1 MKKKHNAHDSG
12 YKKLFSNHELV
23 RQLLT
28 SFVNEDWINSIE
40 YSTLERI
47 DKSFISDEFAERES
61 DLIYKAKFK
70 GKDIY
75 IFILLEFQSTVDRF
89 MSLRMLHYI
98 IELYEDLVKNHK
110 LKTLPAVFPVMLYN
124 GENKWT
130 APEELCILIENSIPE
145 KYLPKFRYFK
155 ISENEF
161 SKDFLKNL
169 KNSVAAL
176 FYTENLSETDLQKEI
191 DIIVELFKTERP
203 DEIKLFINWFKYI
216 FHDRKE
222 LIDEIQEIVEVKTM
236 LSTTIKKYGEKLKF
250 EGKLEGIHEGIQKGK
265 LEGIHEGKLETARA
279 LLTKNMSVKEISE
292 ITGLS
297 VEEIEKITT

>member
-1 MKKKHNAHDSG
+1 MKKKHNTHDSG

-40 YSTLERI
+40 YDTLEKI
-47 DKSFISDEFAERES
+47 DKSFISDEFAEKES

-70 GKDIY
+70 GQDIY
-75 IFILLEFQSTVDRF
+75 IFILFEFQSTVDRF

-98 IELYEDLVKNHK
+98 IELYEDLVKNYK
-110 LKTLPAVFPVMLYN
+110 LKILPAVFPVMLYN
-124 GENKWT
+124 GEKKWT
-130 APEELCILIENSIPE
+130 APEELCILIEDTIPG

-176 FYTENLSETDLQKEI
+176 FYTENFSGDELQVEI
-191 DIIVELFKTERP
+191 NSIVELIKKERP
-203 DEIKLFINWFKYI
+203 DEIKLFINWFKYM
-216 FHDRKE
+216 FNDRKE
-222 LIDEIQEIVEVKTM
+222 LVEEIQGVAEVKTM
-236 LSTTIKKYGEKLKF
+236 LRTSIEKYGEKLLQ
-250 EGKLEGIHEGIQKGK
+250 EGFQEGIQKGIQK
-265 LEGIHEGKLETARA
+265 KAVETARA
-279 LLTKNMSVKEISE
+279 LLAKNMSIKEISE
-292 ITGLS
+292 ITGIS
-297 VEEIEKITT
+297 SEEIEKLV

>member
-1 MKKKHNAHDSG
+1 MTKKHNAHDSG

-28 SFVNEDWINSIE
+28 SFVNEEWINCIE
-40 YSTLERI
+40 YSSLERI

-70 GKDIY
+70 NQDIY

-89 MSLRMLHYI
+89 MSLRMLRYV

-110 LKTLPAVFPVMLYN
+110 LKTLPAIFPIMLYN

-130 APEELCILIENSIPE
+130 ASEELYTLIENSIPE
-145 KYLPKFRYFK
+145 KYIPKFRYFK
-155 ISENEF
+155 IAENEF
-161 SKDFLKNL
+161 SKDFLKSL

-176 FYTENLSETDLQKEI
+176 FYTENLSEEELQKEI
-191 DIIVELFKTERP
+191 EIIIELLKKERP
-203 DEIKLFINWFKYI
+203 DEVKLFINWFKYI
-216 FHDRKE
+216 FQDRKKLVKE
-222 LIDEIQEIVEVKTM
+222 VQEIVEVKTM
-236 LSTTIKKYGEKLKF
+236 LSTTVKKYGEKLILQ
-250 EGKLEGIHEGIQKGK
+250 GKLEGIDEGIKK
-265 LEGIHEGKLETARA
+265 TARA
-279 LLTKNMSVKEISE
+279 MLNKKMPVNEISE

-297 VEEIEKITT
+297 IKEIEKLVK